1 MEPIIV
7 GPNFVSKTDITG
19 TFRLIVVMVRD
30 IIKDKKKNEDN
41 ANIQT
46 HKYIKFL

>member
-30 IIKDKKKNEDN
+30 FIKDRKKKEGS
-41 ANIQT
+41 A
-46 HKYIKFL
+46 